1 MLSVYFSG
9 VTTVGK
15 LAWLDT
21 SGDGTVSADEFEA
34 ASHALLNTAVGAIGL
49 DEAKMAAFV
58 QRMQGAY
65 FALLD
70 SDEDRSLD
78 AGERD
83 WMVKMA
89 RPGAIE
95 ALSKLVDSA
104 FDVLDADSS
113 GALTPEEMN
122 GGKVPLLQQI
132 VEIAEITFDHPTVV
146 FPTNSGTH
154 LLRLHSKLQL
164 TILPA
169 LDMDSDGTVSKDE
182 AHSSVVHVADLLAHL
197 HAKLPAESLWAQVA
211 TQLAAS
217 RDGAVRSEL

>member
-1 MLSVYFSG
+1 MEGG
-9 VTTVGK
+9 VGFACN
-15 LAWLDT
+15 LY
-21 SGDGTVSADEFEA
+21 ADLI
-34 ASHALLNTAVGAIGL
+34 SHWEKRNADAIGEL
-49 DEAKMAAFV
+49 DPA
-58 QRMQGAY
+58 R
-65 FALLD
+65 LD
-70 SDEDRSLD
+70 
-78 AGERD
+78 
-83 WMVKMA
+83 
-89 RPGAIE
+89 IE